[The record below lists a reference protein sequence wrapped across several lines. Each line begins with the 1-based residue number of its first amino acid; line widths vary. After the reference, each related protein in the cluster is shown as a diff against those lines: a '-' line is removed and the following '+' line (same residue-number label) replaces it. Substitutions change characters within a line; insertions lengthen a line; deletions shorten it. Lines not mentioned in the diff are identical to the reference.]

1 MGGSE
6 IMNNRYFTKSA
17 YKIANICP
25 TQLYYCCDSRYAN
38 QNEGNEFL
46 ESLADGGFQV
56 GELAKIYFHITP
68 ETTVAFQGDYQ
79 SSLEKTKEL
88 LLRDNVNIAEAAFR
102 FGKCYVLADIIEK
115 KGNCINL
122 IEVKAKSFLKEGG
135 EKITDK
141 DIKIQGVLEY
151 LKDVA
156 FQKYVVV
163 NALKGLFPEASF
175 VVHAYLMM
183 ADKTIQAPVD
193 GMNQFFEINTKQA
206 GDKII
211 IRPGAEML
219 ADVPHILTAFDVD
232 HLCDVDISEI
242 NRLAEAYCE
251 HHKLESRLS
260 HSCFNCP
267 FYTTD
272 SIKDKGKLDGFK
284 ECWKERAGLN
294 DEDFERPWLRDFSMS
309 GFSKRVDELI
319 ENKKYFLS
327 QIDLVD
333 LKPKTAEIPVR
344 RKLLYAIEN
353 QNSKILSEFGDA
365 IVDNKLYLNKDALAK
380 YMSEWKGKKLHFID
394 FETSATALPFYK
406 GMRPYESVAF
416 QFSHHAVT
424 FNFDGTYS
432 IEHAGQFINTEKH
445 TFPNFAFVRELRKQ
459 LTMDDGPIFRY
470 ASHENTILR
479 DIREQLI
486 GSTER
491 DKDDLIA
498 FIDSITHSK
507 REETVK
513 MKGERDMLDLEA
525 IVKDCFL
532 YPKYMKGRT
541 SIKVVLPAVLNAS
554 SFLQRKY
561 SKPIY
566 GSQIK
571 SLNYPP
577 SMPIQWIKKN
587 DGIASVD
594 NPYLFLDEI
603 EKTVLEASG
612 FTEKD
617 WNSYKEELGDTVA
630 NGGAA
635 LAAYSK
641 LQFTDMMAT
650 DILKSSLLRYCEL
663 DTLAMVF
670 IWEYFYDTVKNRIM
684 Q

>member
-1 MGGSE
+1 
-6 IMNNRYFTKSA
+6 MNNRYFTKSA

-38 QNEGNEFL
+38 QNEGSEFL

-135 EKITDK
+135 EKITKK
-141 DIKIQGVLEY
+141 DIKDQGLLDY
-151 LKDVA
+151 QKDVA

-163 NALKGLFPEASF
+163 NALKELFPDTSF

-183 ADKTIQAPVD
+183 ADKSVPAPVD

-219 ADVPHILTAFDVD
+219 ADVPHILTTFDVD
-232 HLCDVDISEI
+232 HLCDVDIAEI
-242 NRLAEAYCE
+242 NRFAEAYCR
-251 HHKLESRLS
+251 HHKLEPKLS
-260 HSCFNCP
+260 HTCFKCP

-353 QNSKILSEFGDA
+353 QNSKILSELGDA

-670 IWEYFYDTVKNRIM
+670 IWEYFYDAVKNRIM